1 MLQWYQRCL
10 RSSPLLTQS
19 VTTSV
24 LFAAGDISAQQLIEK
39 RKPEAHE
46 WARTCRM
53 ACYGGLVF
61 GPAAST
67 WYRLIAS
74 QINFRDMRKTLLARV
89 ACDQLVFAPV
99 ATGVFLSS
107 MALLEGADPRQ
118 KLDESYSTA
127 LGTNY
132 LVWPMAQFVNFKFVP
147 VQHQLLFVNVVSL
160 GWNCFLSCLNSG
172 SKEAIQHSQVL

>member
-1 MLQWYQRCL
+1 MGANLPHGMLWRPWVFPIPP
-10 RSSPLLTQS
+10 SSSSTYLLLT
-19 VTTSV
+19 
-24 LFAAGDISAQQLIEK
+24 AAV
-39 RKPEAHE
+39 
-46 WARTCRM
+46 
-53 ACYGGLVF
+53 VF

-67 WYRLIAS
+67 WYRFIS
-74 QINFRDMRKTLLARV
+74 SRINFRDIRKTLLARV

-118 KLDESYSTA
+118 KLNERYFTA
-127 LGTNY
+127 LRTNY

-147 VQHQLLFVNVVSL
+147 VQHQLLFVNVLNL

-172 SKEAIQHSQVL
+172 SKETIQHSHVL